1 MLLILVFI
9 VHCPLCAVQTHAE
22 KVFTGVGKLK
32 FLEGAK
38 ESRGGQ
44 VFGGTVK
51 ALSCFVGQPK
61 KTRRDTSKAFGKT
74 PPPLDPSLHIV
85 ILADCWLWWTY
96 AGTGREL
103 TWWDGQGD
111 KFGKSAPTWDEQGGV
126 RITPPQHVQLLPLL
140 LCWVHLVQNPDVNR
154 NVELVPLIPSCV
166 E

>member
-1 MLLILVFI
+1 MCCSNPCRENLYRGRETQISCGSQGKQGRSGVWRDRESTLLF
-9 VHCPLCAVQTHAE
+9 CGQT
-22 KVFTGVGKLK
+22 
-32 FLEGAK
+32 K
-38 ESRGGQ
+38 E
-44 VFGGTVK
+44 
-51 ALSCFVGQPK
+51 
-61 KTRRDTSKAFGKT
+61 TRRDTSKAFGKS

>member
-1 MLLILVFI
+1 MQRKSLQGSGNSNFLGEPRKAGRSGVWRDRESPLLFFGS
-9 VHCPLCAVQTHAE
+9 T
-22 KVFTGVGKLK
+22 
-32 FLEGAK
+32 K
-38 ESRGGQ
+38 E
-44 VFGGTVK
+44 
-51 ALSCFVGQPK
+51 
-61 KTRRDTSKAFGKT
+61 TRRDAFGET
-74 PPPLDPSLHIV
+74 LPPLDPSLHIV